1 MNWTPANIKT
11 GIEYPAISDAEK
23 AEWEKDYNINGG
35 PRKRFRFKAAGEQ
48 TAKAETPAPKK
59 EKTAEPV
66 EAKRTDKA

>member
-1 MNWTPANIKT
+1 MSWIPKNIKT

-35 PRKRFRFKAAGEQ
+35 PRKRYTFTKVAE
-48 TAKAETPAPKK
+48 AKAPAPTK

-66 EAKRTDKA
+66 EAKRIDKAE